1 MNKELKDTVGLMQSS
16 YYKARFAAE
25 YLQVKI
31 RYIKLKEMVEKW
43 DKGELYFKPTC
54 PREMYDSQLFI
65 MKQLI
70 QLLQER
76 AKLEGI
82 RLSDYEG
89 GMTFSEA
96 LTKLYA
102 GAKIALPEWAG
113 YWYLGEDNIIHAF
126 TKEGN
131 DITTIWFD
139 KYCDRTDWKIYDE
152 INLRQ
157 FEEYN
162 NPAAGK

>member
-65 MKQLI
+65 MKQMI
-70 QLLQER
+70 QLLQQR
-76 AKLEGI
+76 ARIEGVH
-82 RLSDYEG
+82 LSDYEG
-89 GMTFSEA
+89 GMTFGEA
-96 LTKLYA
+96 MTKLCA
-102 GAKIALPEWAG
+102 GEKIALPEWGG
-113 YWYLGEDNIIHAF
+113 YWYLGEDGKIHAF
-126 TKEGN
+126 TKEGD
-131 DITTIWFD
+131 DITTIWFE
-139 KYCDRTDWKIYDE
+139 KYCERTDWKIYDKY
-152 INLRQ
+152 NKQQ
-157 FEEYN
+157 FDEFN
-162 NPAAGK
+162 ATNK